1 MFKVGTVA
9 KVRQI
14 VKAPDGIYRCYVEGL
29 RKARLAE
36 FYQYDDCY
44 EADVRLVPNY
54 SRIGLTM
61 TNNLLFFVRS

>member
-29 RKARLAE
+29 RKAVALTGNLRQDGTE
-36 FYQYDDCY
+36 S
-44 EADVRLVPNY
+44 ENY
-54 SRIGLTM
+54 PDQEM
-61 TNNLLFFVRS
+61 F